1 MNSYISLILEAEGA
15 KERLR
20 RLFQSAPEPENPG
33 SARLCRSEELTL
45 IVERSSEEVVHGEFD
60 ASDRVRLSLER
71 TKLIP
76 TVEEEAA
83 VAKELRQRPI
93 CAAAFITSLGYFL
106 EHLYA

>member
-1 MNSYISLILEAEGA
+1 
-15 KERLR
+15 
-20 RLFQSAPEPENPG
+20 
-33 SARLCRSEELTL
+33 
-45 IVERSSEEVVHGEFD
+45 
-60 ASDRVRLSLER
+60 LSLER

-76 TVEEEAA
+76 TVEEETA